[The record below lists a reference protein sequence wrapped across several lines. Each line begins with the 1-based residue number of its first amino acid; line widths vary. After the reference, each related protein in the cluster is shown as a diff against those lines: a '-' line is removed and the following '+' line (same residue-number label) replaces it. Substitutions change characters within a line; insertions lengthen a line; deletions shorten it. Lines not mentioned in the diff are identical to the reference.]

1 MKCCVVNS
9 SVSNA
14 AKSLQLLLFTH
25 CMIVEMLKLGPPC
38 LVARERVSER
48 NDGLRGCPQRW
59 RRGSLRET
67 MVPTIQ
73 VYDDDGL
80 YNL

>member
-38 LVARERVSER
+38 LVARETM
-48 NDGLRGCPQRW
+48 GCEGV
-59 RRGSLRET
+59 RRGGGEVL
-67 MVPTIQ
+67 
-73 VYDDDGL
+73 
-80 YNL
+80 

>member
-25 CMIVEMLKLGPPC
+25 CMIVEMLKLGPPGC
-38 LVARERVSER
+38 ER
-48 NDGLRGCPQRW
+48 NDGLRGCCQVSAEVEERFSE
-59 RRGSLRET
+59 RDVGSNHT
-67 MVPTIQ
+67 GV
-73 VYDDDGL
+73 
-80 YNL
+80 

>member
-25 CMIVEMLKLGPPC
+25 CMIIEMLKLGPPGC
-38 LVARERVSER
+38 ER
-48 NDGLRGCPQRW
+48 NDGLREKRW
-59 RRGSLRET
+59 VARASAEVADSHHLRLSTYYIGIPIRLSLEA
-67 MVPTIQ
+67 Q
-73 VYDDDGL
+73 C
-80 YNL
+80 